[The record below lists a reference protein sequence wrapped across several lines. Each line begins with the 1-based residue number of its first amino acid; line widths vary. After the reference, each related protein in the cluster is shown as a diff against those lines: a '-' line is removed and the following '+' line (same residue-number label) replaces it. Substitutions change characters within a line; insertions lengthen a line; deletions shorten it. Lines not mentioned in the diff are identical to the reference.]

1 MMLIIHLFIFSLPN
15 FNVLIVIFMLL
26 AGKLSF
32 SQNAKN
38 KETKDKRPTKIS
50 LLSNYYDQDGD
61 KSAVNGGLGSQ
72 KIESFSQEVHLYL
85 PVKSVDALSVDAG
98 IDHFT
103 SASLANIDKY
113 ISAASSGNSGVSG
126 DETRFY
132 GNIAYEHQV
141 SNTIT
146 IAPRAGFSN
155 EYDVQSVNTGIS
167 LSKKLKNNDR
177 VIATSF
183 GVTID
188 RWMVVHPG
196 EFRSTG
202 LDAETGASA
211 SSVNAYATPFVYS
224 GDAITKDGQMYPVD
238 YRTSYALVNGFSFAI
253 NQKMNA
259 SVGLDVLAQKG
270 LLSTPFH
277 RVYFNDGI
285 GDEYQKEVRIEKL
298 PRERYK
304 IAISGRFN
312 YFLDPEIVLRTY
324 ARLYK
329 DTWDIN
335 SITFGI
341 ETVLKLDKSFAITPF
356 ARFHYQEGT
365 SYYAA
370 YGRHVYSPSNFFT
383 SDIDLATF
391 SAIRTGLALRY
402 VPFSNSKLDNKG
414 QPVKHF
420 AAIKDVGLRFAHNN
434 RQDGLVGNSLSFEI
448 TFEL

>member
-1 MMLIIHLFIFSLPN
+1 MLIIHLFIFSLPN
-15 FNVLIVIFMLL
+15 FNALIVIFMLL
-26 AGKLSF
+26 VGKLSF
-32 SQNAKN
+32 GQNAKN
-38 KETKDKRPTKIS
+38 KEEKDKRPTKIS

-61 KSAVNGGLGSQ
+61 RSAVNGGLGSQ
-72 KIESFSQEVHLYL
+72 KLESFSQEVHLYL
-85 PVKSVDALSVDAG
+85 PIKSVDAVAIDTG

-103 SASLANIDKY
+103 SASLATIDKY
-113 ISAASSGNSGVSG
+113 VSAASSGNTGVSG
-126 DETRFY
+126 DETRIY
-132 GNIAYEHQV
+132 GNVAYEHQLSPTV
-141 SNTIT
+141 TV
-146 IAPRAGFSN
+146 APRAGFSS
-155 EYDVQSVNTGIS
+155 EYDVQSVNAGLS
-167 LSKKLKNNDR
+167 LSKKLKKNDQ
-177 VIATSF
+177 VLSTSF
-183 GVTID
+183 GATVD

-196 EFRSTG
+196 EFRASA

-211 SSVNAYATPFVYS
+211 SSVNPYATPFVYS
-224 GDAITKDGQMYPVD
+224 GEAIEKDGQMYPVD

-259 SVGLDVLAQKG
+259 SVGLDLLAQKG

-312 YFLDPEIVLRTY
+312 YFLDPAIVLRTY

-335 SITFGI
+335 SITFGM
-341 ETVLKLDKSFAITPF
+341 ETVLKVNKSFAITPF

-370 YGRHVYSPSNFFT
+370 YGQHVYNPEEFYT
-383 SDIDLATF
+383 SDMDLATF
-391 SAIRTGLALRY
+391 SAVRTGLALRY
-402 VPFSNSKLDNKG
+402 VPFANAKLDANGKPI
-414 QPVKHF
+414 QHF
-420 AAIKDVGLRFAHNN
+420 VAMKDIGLRYAHNN
-434 RQDGLVGNSLSFEI
+434 RQDGLTGSSLSFEI